1 MRRILQ
7 IATILTAMAPLA
19 ANASNLSTFA
29 PTGDT
34 AGVYGPGTTNKYY
47 AVGTP
52 GLPGY
57 AVPQVTPQP
66 LPYPQPIPGY
76 PPVLP
81 APVPTPQPIPQP
93 IPQPVPIPGCP
104 NLNEQAAQ
112 LSYSLAPYGIQV
124 GRTATGILI
133 RANNNITFDT
143 AQATIRPQFT
153 APLSAIAQS
162 LSAYPG
168 SSVTISGHTDSRGGD
183 RYNLVLS
190 AQRVNAV
197 SRFLQRSGLSGSRIR
212 AVAMGERQPIA
223 SNATPTGQAQNRR
236 VELQIAPLQS
246 NCRF

>member
-1 MRRILQ
+1 MRHLLQ
-7 IATILTAMAPLA
+7 IATALVVLAPA
-19 ANASNLSTFA
+19 AALASNLSTFA

-57 AVPQVTPQP
+57 AVPQFAPQP
-66 LPYPQPIPGY
+66 LPLPPQPF
-76 PPVLP
+76 PVLP
-81 APVPTPQPIPQP
+81 PIPSAPVAAPLPIPQP
-93 IPQPVPIPGCP
+93 LPPLAPGCP
-104 NLNEQAAQ
+104 DLNAQASQ
-112 LSYSLAPYGIQV
+112 LSYRLAPYGIQV

-133 RANNNITFDT
+133 RANNNITFAT
-143 AQATIRPQFT
+143 AQATLRPQFS

-162 LSAYPG
+162 LSAYRG

-197 SRFLQRSGLSGSRIR
+197 SRFLQRSGLSAARIR
-212 AVAMGERQPIA
+212 AAAMGERQPIA
-223 SNATPTGQAQNRR
+223 SNATAAGQAQNRR
-236 VELQIAPLQS
+236 AELQIAPLQS
-246 NCRF
+246 NCRI